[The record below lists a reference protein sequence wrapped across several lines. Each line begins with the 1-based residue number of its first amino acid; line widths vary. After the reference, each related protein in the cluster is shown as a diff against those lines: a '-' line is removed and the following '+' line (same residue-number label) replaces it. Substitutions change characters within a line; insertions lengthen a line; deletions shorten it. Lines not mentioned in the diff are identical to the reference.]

1 MNRIVSLLA
10 LLVAGLLG
18 TLAMPATSGATYVA
32 ASTATASV
40 RAAADW
46 TAPTVSLADPGS
58 PLKGTVVLSAT
69 ASDAETGVASVV
81 FEALPSGGTWSTLC
95 TVTVAPYTCSWSTT
109 AVADGN
115 WTLRARA
122 TDRTGLVSSWS
133 TINVVVANN
142 LLVVLDNPGEVLRGS
157 APLAARVHNAGLLSL
172 TLRIEYSVA
181 GAESWKTACSGLG
194 ATLTC
199 SWATTGVT
207 SQEYDLR
214 AVAVVGLTTYTSA
227 VWADVIVDNVA
238 PTVTMTDPGTP
249 LRGTVTLA
257 ATAADA
263 GSGLA
268 SVTFQYAVSG
278 GATWTTACVAGETT
292 TCRWAST
299 AVADGTYSFRAVA
312 ADVAGNTA
320 TSTAIANRAVD
331 NTVTSVSVEDPG
343 AFLSGTVAVSATAS
357 SSAGIVNV
365 TVQRSP
371 AGASTWTDLC
381 TDTTSP
387 YSCSWD
393 TTAVAD
399 GLYDL
404 RAVALDGRS
413 ATTLSSLVTG
423 RRVDNNP
430 FRARDVQAVNG
441 GASLGKLD
449 AGDQLVLTYTGALQ
463 TTSISAGWTG
473 SALAVQ
479 LRARDGNLLGL
490 GAKGDTLDVLRSGTV
505 LPLGSVNLKQEYV
518 KSSKT
523 VTFNA
528 TLTATA
534 TTINGTAAT
543 VVTVTLGTVASGG
556 TAVRTGTA
564 GAMVW
569 TPSASALSTTG
580 RACAV
585 TPATETGSLDRDF

>member
-1 MNRIVSLLA
+1 MNRFVSLLA
-10 LLVAGLLG
+10 LLAAGLLG
-18 TLAMPATSGATYVA
+18 TVAMPATSGATYVA
-32 ASTATASV
+32 ATTATASV
-40 RAAADW
+40 RAASDW
-46 TAPTVSLADPGS
+46 TAPTVTLADPGS
-58 PLKGTVVLSAT
+58 PLKGTVALSAA
-69 ASDAETGVASVV
+69 ASDAESGIASVV

-95 TVTVAPYTCSWSTT
+95 TVTVAPYTCSWNTT

-122 TDRTGLVSSWS
+122 TDRSGLVSTWS
-133 TINVVVANN
+133 TVPVVVANS
-142 LLVVLDNPGEVLRGS
+142 LLVVLDNPGDPLRGTV
-157 APLAARVHNAGLLSL
+157 PLAARVYNAGLLSL

-181 GAESWKTACSGLG
+181 GADVWKTACSGLG
-194 ATLTC
+194 STLTC

-207 SQEYDLR
+207 SQDYDLR
-214 AVAVVGLTTYTSA
+214 AVAVVGVTTYTSA
-227 VWADVIVDNVA
+227 VWADVVIDNVA

-257 ATAADA
+257 ATASDA

-278 GATWTTACVAGETT
+278 SSTWTTACTVGETA
-292 TCRWAST
+292 TCRWATT
-299 AVADGTYSFRAVA
+299 AVPDATYSFRAVA
-312 ADVAGNTA
+312 ADAAGNTA
-320 TSTAIANRAVD
+320 TSAAVTNRVVD

-343 AFLSGTVAVSATAS
+343 AYLTGTVSVAATAS

-365 TVQRSP
+365 KVQR
-371 AGASTWTDLC
+371 AATGTSTWTDLC
-381 TDTTSP
+381 TDTTAP
-387 YSCSWD
+387 YACSWD
-393 TTAVAD
+393 TTTVPD

-404 RAVALDGRS
+404 RAVALDGRA
-413 ATTLSSLVTG
+413 ATTISSLVTG
-423 RRVDNNP
+423 RRVDNSP
-430 FRARDVQAVNG
+430 FRASDVQAVNG
-441 GASLGKLD
+441 GTSLGKLD
-449 AGDQLVLTYTGALQ
+449 AGDQLVLTYLGALQ

-479 LRARDGNLLGL
+479 LRARDGNLVGL

-534 TTINGTAAT
+534 TTINGNPAT

-556 TAVRTGTA
+556 TGVRTGNA

-569 TPSASALSTTG
+569 TPSSAALSTTNH
-580 RACAV
+580 ACAT
-585 TPATETGSLDRDF
+585 TPATEAGALDRDF

>member
-1 MNRIVSLLA
+1 MNRIAALLA

-32 ASTATASV
+32 ASTATATV

-46 TAPTVSLADPGS
+46 TPPTVTLADPGS
-58 PLKGTVVLSAT
+58 PLKGTVVLSA
-69 ASDAETGVASVV
+69 AAADAESGIASVV
-81 FEALPSGGTWSTLC
+81 FEALPSGGSWSTLC
-95 TVTVAPYTCSWSTT
+95 TATAAPYTCSWSTT
-109 AVADGN
+109 TVADGS

-122 TDRTGLVSSWS
+122 TDRSGLVSTWS
-133 TINVVVANN
+133 SVNVVVANS

-157 APLAARVHNAGLLSL
+157 VPLAARVHNAGLLSL

-181 GAESWKTACSGLG
+181 GADNWKTACTGLG
-194 ATLTC
+194 STLSC
-199 SWATTGVT
+199 SWASTGVA

-227 VWADVIVDNVA
+227 VWADVVVDNVA
-238 PTVTMTDPGTP
+238 PSVTMTDPGTP

-278 GATWTTACVAGETT
+278 GATWTTACVAGETA

-299 AVADGTYSFRAVA
+299 AIVDGTYSFRAVA

-320 TSTAIANRAVD
+320 TSTAVANRVVD

-343 AFLSGTVAVSATAS
+343 AYLTGTVAVTATAS

-365 TVQRSP
+365 KVQRSP
-371 AGASTWTDLC
+371 AGAATWTDLC
-381 TDTTSP
+381 TDTTAP
-387 YSCSWD
+387 YSCSWE
-393 TTAVAD
+393 TTTVPD

-404 RAVALDGRS
+404 RAVALDGRA
-413 ATTLSSLVTG
+413 ATTVSGLVTG
-423 RRVDNNP
+423 RRVDNSP
-430 FRARDVQAVNG
+430 FRALDVQAVNG
-441 GASLGKLD
+441 GATTGKLD
-449 AGDQLVLTYTGALQ
+449 TGDQLVLTYNGALQ

-473 SALAVQ
+473 GSLAVQ
-479 LRARDGNLLGL
+479 LRARDGGLLGL

-518 KSSKT
+518 KTSKT
-523 VTFNA
+523 VVFNA
-528 TLTATA
+528 VLTATA
-534 TTINGTAAT
+534 STVNGVPAT
-543 VVTVTLGTVASGG
+543 VVTVTLGTIASG
-556 TAVRTGTA
+556 TGA
-564 GAMVW
+564 RGGNPGAMVW
-569 TPSASALSTTG
+569 TPSAGALSTTAH
-580 RACAV
+580 ACAV
-585 TPATETGSLDRDF
+585 TPATESGTLDRDF